1 VVLTFVGA
9 AGAAGTITCTVAAV
23 VCDTRLSWGW
33 VGDGLTEKLSCNVI
47 AVGTFT
53 LSCMVVLA
61 PGLRPPGTVC
71 VHAHPTRVYPPP
83 RPLWPC
89 STATQEAVVLV
100 TVGVPGEYLTC
111 TPEVAAVPW
120 FVICNV
126 SVNGAFTAAVDGPLR
141 ATERSGAPPA
151 ASAGLELA
159 ATTTATAPA
168 LKSSRRGPRAI
179 PVSNF
184 ITLLPLR

>member
-1 VVLTFVGA
+1 
-9 AGAAGTITCTVAAV
+9 
-23 VCDTRLSWGW
+23 
-33 VGDGLTEKLSCNVI
+33 
-47 AVGTFT
+47 
-53 LSCMVVLA
+53 
-61 PGLRPPGTVC
+61 
-71 VHAHPTRVYPPP
+71 
-83 RPLWPC
+83 
-89 STATQEAVVLV
+89 VVLV

-120 FVICNV
+120 FAICNV

-168 LKSSRRGPRAI
+168 LKSSRRGPRATHAKSFI
-179 PVSNF
+179 AHLPVIVYGTLDCRAVRDLELSAT
-184 ITLLPLR
+184 ITKGRPSSGADGRLTLL